1 MPNTTTQTVK
11 LVRRL
16 STGKNLTVA
25 EAKGKYG
32 IARLAARIHELRE
45 AGFPIFTN
53 KVTVKGGVNKGRRV
67 TAYRLHVSATPK
79 SLLNSFDA

>member
-1 MPNTTTQTVK
+1 MPNKTSQNVK

-25 EAKGKYG
+25 EAEGKYG

-45 AGFPIFTN
+45 EGFPIFTN
-53 KVTVKGGVNKGRRV
+53 KVRVKGGANKGKVV
-67 TAYRLHVSATPK
+67 TAYRLNVDATPR
-79 SLLNSFDA
+79 SLLNSFE